1 MYRAVFGLNG
11 QEGVEAEMGKR
22 AIPDVEF
29 VAAETALPELRSVA
43 AADSHTRYL
52 VVGQEGRGKRRGLR
66 PY

>member
-1 MYRAVFGLNG
+1 MYRAVFGPNR

-22 AIPDVEF
+22 ASSDVEF
-29 VAAETALPELRSVA
+29 VA

-66 PY
+66 PR